1 MSEQD
6 IQNNLPGL
14 QTFED
19 LKQTESESILKCG
32 LFNIKTANAT
42 LQEAAKRPNPK
53 KLWLSLLYEH
63 ETCVLFADS
72 NVGKSVYA
80 VQMASE
86 IAKERIV
93 LYFDFELSDKQFQ
106 LRYSDEQGNLHEF
119 PENLFRVE
127 INPESLEVGKDFED
141 VVIKNIEAVALA
153 KKAEVII
160 IDNLTWLCN
169 AAEKGE
175 AAGVLMKALLG
186 LKIKYGWTLCVLS
199 HTPKRSLDRPITQND
214 LAGSKRLFNLFDSA
228 FSIGLSAK
236 DSGLRYIKQLK
247 IRSGELEYHSD
258 NVILCAIEKT
268 GAFLHFQPI
277 GFATEREH
285 LKQSDSKEDIAL
297 KEAIIS
303 LQNEG
308 KTYRV
313 IASELGI
320 SISKIS
326 RLLNKK

>member
-19 LKQTESESILKCG
+19 LKRTDSESISKCG

-86 IAKERIV
+86 MAKERIV

-153 KKAEVII
+153 TKAEVII

-186 LKIKYGWTLCVLS
+186 LKIKYGWTLLILA
-199 HTPKRSLDRPITQND
+199 HTPKRNFSNPLTQND

-268 GAFLHFQPI
+268 GAFLHFQHI

-285 LKQSDSKEDIAL
+285 LKQSDSKEDVAL

-308 KTYRV
+308 KTYRA